1 MDKGIR
7 PACNAKFLELLPTR
21 ANTTAGNTAF
31 RKAVMFFVMEEYG
44 ATLASAATHYNHA
57 FKKAR
62 ENPMLA
68 VMLAGLGRPEDKK
81 GGRKAKVK
89 PEALP
94 ATEGT
99 PAALLL
105 LTNNPTVETAATQEG
120 TAPEGA
126 AQEESGVDEQAAPPA
141 EQTVFT
147 VKRKKDDEV
156 VAENLSFEE
165 ATALVQKAA
174 DAKKAKLYWI

>member
-21 ANTTAGNTAF
+21 VNTPAGNTAF
-31 RKAVMFFVMEEYG
+31 RKSVMFFIMEEYG

-81 GGRKAKVK
+81 GGRKPKAK
-89 PEALP
+89 PE
-94 ATEGT
+94 T
-99 PAALLL
+99 PAPVAAMLAGLA
-105 LTNNPTVETAATQEG
+105 VETAVAQEG
-120 TAPEGA
+120 AAPEGA
-126 AQEESGVDEQAAPPA
+126 AQEEESGVDEQPAPPA

-147 VKRKKDDEV
+147 VKKKSDDTV
-156 VAENLSFEE
+156 IAENLSFED
-165 ATALVQKAA
+165 AKALVQKAA
-174 DAKKAKLYWI
+174 DAKKSKLYWI